1 MKAEVG
7 EVEESRRDDNKLSR
21 EMRES
26 KSKEELNE
34 SRAEA
39 WDLGS
44 RISWG
49 AQQREGVA
57 KHYLGKPYLV
67 KLKIFCEITS

>member
-1 MKAEVG
+1 MKVEVG

-34 SRAEA
+34 RQSGSMGLGESHFMGGAAEG
-39 WDLGS
+39 GS
-44 RISWG
+44 SKTLF
-49 AQQREGVA
+49 REA
-57 KHYLGKPYLV
+57 ILR
-67 KLKIFCEITS
+67 KIKGFL

>member
-1 MKAEVG
+1 MEAEVG

-21 EMRES
+21 EMRE
-26 KSKEELNE
+26 SKEELNE

-57 KHYLGKPYLV
+57 KHYLGKPSFV
-67 KLKIFCEITS
+67 KLKICCVITS

>member
-49 AQQREGVA
+49 RSRGRE
-57 KHYLGKPYLV
+57 
-67 KLKIFCEITS
+67 